1 MWGAVS
7 DVVYPSG
14 APRIASDF
22 HSLVGINGEHRGAP
36 HQSIDITGNNGQ
48 PILAAA
54 DSKVLEATDE
64 HCWGTTIAVDHGK
77 NNDGNEIIALYG
89 HLGEMLVGA
98 GEQIKRGDV
107 IARLGK
113 NQYDYECIAG
123 VRHLHFQIGR
133 EYRDQY
139 DKGEYWGWAYFLED
153 GDRGV
158 NPHLYWAGGRGEVTC
173 FEPNQTYK
181 PGSLTYPVPCQLL
194 TPYHNEVRPTVFTC
208 PLLSFQSYLSL
219 LH

>member
-54 DSKVLEATDE
+54 DGKVLEATDE

-107 IARLGK
+107 IARPGN

-194 TPYHNEVRPTVFTC
+194 TPYHDEVRPTVFTC
-208 PLLSFQSYLSL
+208 PLLSFQSYQSLS
-219 LH
+219 H